1 MELEL
6 SRIRVNTVLAGL
18 PPRSFLFLAGGGDE
32 GRLQATRKQNGP
44 PPPKYNREELLS
56 ESGPEGSRKHQVQG
70 TEWTE
75 E

>member
-6 SRIRVNTVLAGL
+6 SRIRVNTVLADL
-18 PPRSFLFLAGGGDE
+18 RSSFLFLAGGGHE
-32 GRLQATRKQNGP
+32 GRLQATGKQNGP
-44 PPPKYNREELLS
+44 PFPKYNREELLS